1 MKNVLRAAMAAALF
15 AVAAICFVA
24 VAPPAIVAYAQTTV
38 TSTAPSETTINVGQL
53 LAPWVQGLVAAAV
66 TVIMALFG
74 WLTAVINKRAGL
86 ESNAAVLQIE
96 AHLRE
101 LLETALTNAA
111 GWIIMKAGPQL
122 DKMTFDVKSPLIV
135 QAIVSINNLA
145 GSAVEKFG
153 LSPDDLAKKLIAKIG
168 VLTASNAA
176 ATPVTTADTPAT
188 A

>member
-38 TSTAPSETTINVGQL
+38 APASTDTTINVGQL

-86 ESNAAVLQIE
+86 ESNAAILEIE

-111 GWIIMKAGPQL
+111 GWIVMKAGPEL

-135 QAIVSINNLA
+135 QAIMSINSLA

-153 LSPDDLAKKLIAKIG
+153 LSPDDLAKKIIAKIG
-168 VLTASNAA
+168 VLTASNATVA
-176 ATPVTTADTPAT
+176 PTTTVSAPAT
-188 A
+188 